1 MRETLEDYQ
10 SQSSSTGAT
19 TQLGALLRAQL
30 EGNKSE

>member
-10 SQSSSTGAT
+10 SASASGGM

-30 EGNKSE
+30 NNNKSE